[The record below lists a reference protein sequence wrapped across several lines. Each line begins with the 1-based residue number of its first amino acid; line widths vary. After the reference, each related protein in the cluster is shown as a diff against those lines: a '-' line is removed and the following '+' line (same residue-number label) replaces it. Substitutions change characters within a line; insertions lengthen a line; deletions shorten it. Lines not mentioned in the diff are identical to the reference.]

1 MREAAVAPTNE
12 SPSFQWW
19 TNGRPNSIQL
29 FLDTEPCLRVVVLA
43 IMDSLVVRKSVIESH
58 ITAKLVEYLLQSF

>member
-1 MREAAVAPTNE
+1 MAGQIAI
-12 SPSFQWW
+12 SCFW
-19 TNGRPNSIQL
+19 IQG
-29 FLDTEPCLRVVVLA
+29 PYLRVVVLA